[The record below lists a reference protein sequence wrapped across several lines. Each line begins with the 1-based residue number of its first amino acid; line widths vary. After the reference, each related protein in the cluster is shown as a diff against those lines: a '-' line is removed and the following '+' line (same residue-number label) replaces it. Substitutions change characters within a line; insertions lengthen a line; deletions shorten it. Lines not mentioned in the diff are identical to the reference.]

1 MKRQK
6 LFKSLGLGLVLLTFT
21 VTSFGQVYKFKST
34 SFSSKYQINDY
45 KWSEW
50 SEATESSVL
59 ITVDINKYRI
69 TIYSKT
75 TQVYDIAKDEGKTTD
90 NDGDDFYSFY
100 CVNEDGLTCRVR
112 LAKLN
117 SQNGR
122 NQVYVDFKDFKWVY
136 NVYLLD

>member
-1 MKRQK
+1 MI
-6 LFKSLGLGLVLLTFT
+6 VLLTFSAT
-21 VTSFGQVYKFKST
+21 AFGQVYKLKST
-34 SFSSKYQINDY
+34 SFSSKYKINDY
-45 KWSEW
+45 RWSEW

-59 ITVDINKYRI
+59 ITFDLNKERI

-75 TQVYDIAKDEGKTTD
+75 TQVYDIAEYEGKTTD
-90 NDGDDFYSFY
+90 EDGDDFYSYY

-122 NQVYVDFKDFKWVY
+122 NQVYVDFSDMRWMY
-136 NVYLLD
+136 NVYSLD